1 MTSHTASQQGEK
13 FITRSR
19 AEDRQARVSLSFSVA
34 MQQEQRPF
42 HIVLLQEKEALPS
55 KLRAAIKSRGH
66 TTQVPHSRRDVSELL
81 PLSSNS
87 LLMVYTGERH
97 EDTDESVDW
106 LLGQHALMRFP
117 LILIGD
123 RATAFERKLGQAF
136 QISVTLD
143 LPCERSEILS
153 ALSFVQRAVRER
165 ASSVST
171 STPLPSSDHSH
182 HSASATAEPSRTS
195 TLMKEIEALDLL
207 ANPIGGRELS
217 RVKSDEVIPGTD
229 HLPAGQSARRAIAEL
244 SSAVGQQNTALLHR
258 VAFAGHRLGQ
268 ALRVPEEYLEP
279 TKASAFLMKLSIPAS
294 ARDQWS
300 QNYVRSDDLRARLA
314 ASIRKSGEA
323 ISSELKLFTAA
334 DITKQA
340 AQLIEGVDPVKEDD
354 LSIAASA
361 VVAGDLIERMCRANG
376 VWNPRGAYKLFNW
389 IRDDQLKGFH
399 PKVLGSIIKMLVEAI
414 GSTTVAVM
422 VPKHIRLDPE
432 LSIRADKVK
441 NYVASEHELTLPI
454 SALTPGMRLAQP
466 ICAFDGRTVLH
477 PDLTL
482 DHDLIWRIWQLSA
495 IRPINQPLVVVHQ
508 PTVSSG

>member
-1 MTSHTASQQGEK
+1 
-13 FITRSR
+13 
-19 AEDRQARVSLSFSVA
+19 

-42 HIVLLQEKEALPS
+42 HIVLLQESEALPS
-55 KLRAAIKSRGH
+55 KLRAAMKSRGH
-66 TTQVPHSRRDVSELL
+66 TTQVPHSRRDVPELL
-81 PLSSNS
+81 PISSNP
-87 LLMVYTGERH
+87 LLMVYTGEQH
-97 EDTDESVDW
+97 ERTDETVDW

-117 LILIGD
+117 LVLIGD

-153 ALSFVQRAVRER
+153 ALTFVQRAVRDRTESAVGPAQQQPPLTAER
-165 ASSVST
+165 PASE
-171 STPLPSSDHSH
+171 
-182 HSASATAEPSRTS
+182 ASAPRRTS
-195 TLMKEIEALDLL
+195 TLIKEIEALDLL
-207 ANPIGGRELS
+207 AKPIGGRELS

-229 HLPAGQSARRAIAEL
+229 HLPAGQSARRAIADL

-279 TKASAFLMKLSIPAS
+279 TKASAFLMKLSIPTS

-314 ASIRKSGEA
+314 ESIRKSGEA
-323 ISSELKLFTAA
+323 ISGELKLFAAA
-334 DITKQA
+334 DITNQA
-340 AQLIEGVDPVKEDD
+340 AQIIEGVTPIGEDD

-361 VVAGDLIERMCRANG
+361 VVAGDLIERMCRTNG

-389 IRDDQLKGFH
+389 IRDDQLRGFH

-414 GSTTVAVM
+414 GSTTIAVM

-432 LSIRADKVK
+432 LNVRADKVK
-441 NYVASEHELTLPI
+441 NYVAGEHELTLPI

-466 ICAFDGRTVLH
+466 ICAFDGRTVLQ

-508 PTVSSG
+508 PESGAV